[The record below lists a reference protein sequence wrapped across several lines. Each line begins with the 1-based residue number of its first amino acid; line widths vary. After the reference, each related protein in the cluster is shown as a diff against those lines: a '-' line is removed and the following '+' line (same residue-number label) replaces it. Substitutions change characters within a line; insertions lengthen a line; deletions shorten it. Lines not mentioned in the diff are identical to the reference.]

1 MRIALMGQAAFGEKV
16 LAALLDAGE
25 EVAVVF
31 CPPDPPDKPS
41 GLRTLG
47 EQNGIPVIQ
56 PRKMRDPEVTEAYEK
71 YQPDLNVMAFVTD
84 IVPQRILDAPPLGSI
99 QYHPSLLP
107 RHRGGSAI
115 NWAIILGET
124 VTGLSIFWPDKG
136 IDTGPVLLQEEVP
149 IGPDDTTGSLY
160 FNKLFPLGV
169 QALVESVKLVREGK
183 APRHVQDESL
193 ATYEPLCTEERT
205 AIDWSQPVEQVY
217 NLIRGANPQPGAHSD
232 LNGTRIK
239 FFDCRKVAL
248 EHQAAPGEVLE
259 IREDGVLVAAQG
271 GALLLQR
278 LQPAGE
284 AKLKAV
290 EFAAAGRI
298 KTGDRFVS

>member
-16 LAALLDAGE
+16 LAALLEAGE
-25 EVAVVF
+25 DVAVVF
-31 CPPDPPDKPS
+31 CPQDPPDKPS
-41 GLRTLG
+41 GLRLLAD
-47 EQNGIPVIQ
+47 QKGIPVVQ

-84 IVPQRILDAPPLGSI
+84 IVPQRILDTPPLGSI

-115 NWAIILGET
+115 NWAIIMGDST
-124 VTGLSIFWPDKG
+124 TGLSIFWPDQG
-136 IDTGPVLLQEEVP
+136 IDTGPVLMQVEVP
-149 IGPDDTTGSLY
+149 VEPDDTTGSLY

-169 QALVESVKLVREGK
+169 QALVDSVRLVREGK
-183 APRHVQDESL
+183 APRLVQDESL
-193 ATYEPLCTEERT
+193 ATYEPLCKEELT
-205 AIDWSQPVEQVY
+205 AIDWSKPVDQVY
-217 NLIRGANPQPGAHSD
+217 NLIRGANPQPGAHSN
-232 LNGTRIK
+232 LNGVRIK
-239 FFDCRKVAL
+239 FFDCRKLAL
-248 EHQAAPGEVLE
+248 EHHSSPGEVLE
-259 IREDGVLVAAQG
+259 IGEDGVFVAALG
-271 GALLLQR
+271 GVLLLQR

-298 KTGDRFVS
+298 KPGDRFGG